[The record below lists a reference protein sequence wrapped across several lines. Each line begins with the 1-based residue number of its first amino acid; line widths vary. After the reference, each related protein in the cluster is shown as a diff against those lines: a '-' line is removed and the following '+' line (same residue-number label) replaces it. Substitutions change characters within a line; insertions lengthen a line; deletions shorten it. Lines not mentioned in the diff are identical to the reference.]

1 MSIAIR
7 RIILAVVSVL
17 LGYGITYLLVISPIL
32 GTTVAEYAWGPEQ
45 IPIPY
50 FFLTGITLALAF
62 MFILDKWAGTEL
74 LPD

>member
-1 MSIAIR
+1 MSKAIR
-7 RIILAVVSVL
+7 RIILAVVSVV
-17 LGYGITYLLVISPIL
+17 LGYALTFLLVISPIL

-50 FFLTGITLALAF
+50 FFMTGISLAIAI

-74 LPD
+74 LPK